1 MSIEGRVNEDL
12 CFEYCRKA
20 MAKLDDLG
28 VSAYKQ
34 YWNSL
39 MQLFES
45 QSVRK
50 LVNWL
55 EW

>member
-20 MAKLDDLG
+20 MAKLVDLG